1 MPIRTKRKS
10 SKIRGPFLRRVVLSA
25 SAVHRGR
32 YPFNIP
38 AFSHGIDLAI
48 DSNVTFFVGENGS
61 GKSTLLEA
69 IAECSGFNAEG
80 GGRDHHFGEHQDGSD
95 LASATRLTWSIKIT
109 DGFFMR
115 AESFYNFASYLE
127 QAGSTFQRYGG
138 RSLHHQS
145 HGESFLALFANR
157 FQRGFYILDEPE
169 AALSPQRQLSF
180 LSIVHRL
187 ESAGRAQ
194 FLVSTHSP
202 IILAYPGARL
212 LSLDGSAIEHIDYKD
227 TEHYRLTKDFLIS
240 PERYFK
246 HLFADTSEADQET

>member
-1 MPIRTKRKS
+1 MPIRTQRKS
-10 SKIRGPFLRRVVLSA
+10 SKITGPFLRRVVLSA

-48 DSNVTFFVGENGS
+48 DSNVTLFVGENGS

-138 RSLHHQS
+138 RS
-145 HGESFLALFANR
+145 
-157 FQRGFYILDEPE
+157 
-169 AALSPQRQLSF
+169 
-180 LSIVHRL
+180 
-187 ESAGRAQ
+187 
-194 FLVSTHSP
+194 
-202 IILAYPGARL
+202 
-212 LSLDGSAIEHIDYKD
+212 
-227 TEHYRLTKDFLIS
+227 
-240 PERYFK
+240 
-246 HLFADTSEADQET
+246 